1 MYNEATVQGAGV
13 AMAASGVPVLPIVWF
28 ALVTYPGH
36 IPRSLSM
43 HEHVIVMG
51 SGIGM
56 PNATKIGR

>member
-36 IPRSLSM
+36 FPCMNSS
-43 HEHVIVMG
+43 VIAMG

-56 PNATKIGR
+56 PDATKIGR